1 MGAGPGCSGGGEKS
15 DADRDTTT
23 RDSAICGGTGVPGSR
38 AFYPTSPGLPP
49 RERGLMPL
57 PVHSTA
63 LDRIRIVLVE
73 TSHPGNVGAAAR
85 AMKVMGLSRLVLVAP
100 RYADVA
106 TRPDAIAFASGA
118 VDLLE
123 HASVHTTLDDALAG
137 CTHAIAMSARERE
150 YAPPLSTLREAADEA
165 STRVSGSNGDVA
177 FVFGSERYGLS
188 NDDVL
193 RCQARCRVETSA
205 EYASLNLAQA
215 VQLVAYECRQASKTA
230 PGEAVDEPLAA
241 THEEREALID
251 HLERGLLAI
260 GYLDPANPKKLMPRL
275 RRLFARARL
284 ERDEVQWLRGIAK
297 AMLRTKDER

>member
-1 MGAGPGCSGGGEKS
+1 MVGAGPGYSDGGEKS
-15 DADRDTTT
+15 EAGRDATVRA
-23 RDSAICGGTGVPGSR
+23 SGGTAHSGSA
-38 AFYPTSPGLPP
+38 AFYPTSFGLSSRECGLTPP
-49 RERGLMPL
+49 RE
-57 PVHSTA
+57 SAA

-85 AMKVMGLSRLVLVAP
+85 AMKVMGLSRLELVTP
-100 RYADVA
+100 RYADV
-106 TRPDAIAFASGA
+106 TTQPDAIAFASGA
-118 VDLLE
+118 NDLLE
-123 HASVHTTLDDALAG
+123 RSSVHATLDDALAG

-150 YAPPLSTLREAADEA
+150 YAPPLATLRDAATEA
-165 STRVSGSNGDVA
+165 SKRARNADGDVA

-193 RCQARCRVETSA
+193 RCQARCRIETSA
-205 EYASLNLAQA
+205 VYGSLNLAQA
-215 VQLVAYECRQASKTA
+215 VQLVAYECRLAAQTTPA
-230 PGEAVDEPLAA
+230 PLIDEPLAA

-297 AMLRTKDER
+297 AMLRTKDEG